1 MGTGWKKNLIIREVT
16 FCDGRRLIKQINLID
31 LLCIRVQIGHFTA
44 GTNEIVSYLNI
55 TAVHTND
62 GGLYKC
68 AASSKVGHADHSAR
82 FNVYGLPF
90 VRPMDKV
97 AVVAGEI
104 MMVTCPVAGYPIDT
118 IQWEKGGRVLPV
130 NRRQQ
135 VFPNGTLIIENVQR
149 SLDQGSYTCIAKNT
163 QGFSAKGNL
172 EVQVMGKF
180 KVSFIFI
187 RKESSC

>member
-1 MGTGWKKNLIIREVT
+1 
-16 FCDGRRLIKQINLID
+16 
-31 LLCIRVQIGHFTA
+31 
-44 GTNEIVSYLNI
+44 
-55 TAVHTND
+55 
-62 GGLYKC
+62 
-68 AASSKVGHADHSAR
+68 
-82 FNVYGLPF
+82 
-90 VRPMDKV
+90 MDKV
-97 AVVAGEI
+97 AVVAGET

-180 KVSFIFI
+180 DVSINYPAKNRRVEFRNCINI
-187 RKESSC
+187 W

>member
-1 MGTGWKKNLIIREVT
+1 MY
-16 FCDGRRLIKQINLID
+16 
-31 LLCIRVQIGHFTA
+31 IRVQIGHFTA
-44 GTNEIVSYLNI
+44 GTNEVVSYLNI

-180 KVSFIFI
+180 KVSLICPVKSRHVEI
-187 RKESSC
+187 RICSRNFQ